1 MVIEKNEEL
10 QIMLDK
16 LISKANQTD
25 FLNDKIKYQNEEI
38 MKLNLSLNFW
48 RERSKSLTR
57 RLESMNK

>member
-1 MVIEKNEEL
+1 MVMEKNEEL

-16 LISKANQTD
+16 LISKVDQTD
-25 FLNDKIKYQNEEI
+25 FLKDKIKYQNEEI

-57 RLESMNK
+57 QLESIHR